1 MSVIV
6 IGSVNVDIVTYAD
19 RAPRP
24 GESLTGH
31 RYSMVLGGKGANQSV
46 AVARLG
52 TPVRFI
58 GRIGADSF
66 GEFIRSQLAGL
77 GVDPG
82 CLAVDASLPTGIAV
96 IGIDGR
102 GENAIT
108 VVPGA
113 NTGLA
118 VDQVEAA
125 APLFSSVKV
134 LLAQLEH
141 PFPATLKAIEL
152 ARRAGAL
159 AILDPAP
166 VPTFPL
172 EADTIRMFDALTPNE
187 IETEA
192 LTGIAP
198 VDVEAAAAAAG
209 RLRETG
215 LPLAL
220 VKMGARGVYVDSAD
234 FRGHVLPFAVKAID
248 TVAAGDCFAAG
259 LAVALAEGMAV
270 ESAVR
275 FAAAAGALA
284 CTKEGSSEAAPT
296 RLEVETLLAK
306 NRRAP

>member
-82 CLAVDASLPTGIAV
+82 CLAIDASLPTGIAV

-118 VDQVEAA
+118 VEQVEAA

-141 PFPATLKAIEL
+141 PFSATLKAVEL

-166 VPTFPL
+166 VPTFPF

-198 VDVEAAAAAAG
+198 VDVEAAAAAAC

-234 FRGHVLPFAVKAID
+234 FRGHVPPFAVKAVD

-296 RLEVETLLAK
+296 RQEVEALLTK
-306 NRRAP
+306 NSRAS

>member
-31 RYSMVLGGKGANQSV
+31 RYSMVLGGKGSNQSV

-52 TPVRFI
+52 APVHFI
-58 GRIGADSF
+58 GRVGTDSF
-66 GEFIRSQLAGL
+66 GDFIRVQLAGL
-77 GVDPG
+77 GVSPDH
-82 CLAVDASLPTGIAV
+82 LAADGHLPTGIAV
-96 IGIDGR
+96 IGVDGH

-108 VVPGA
+108 VIPGA

-118 VDQVEAA
+118 VEQVEAA
-125 APLFSSVKV
+125 VPLFSEAKV

-141 PFPATLKAIEL
+141 PFPATLKAVEL

-166 VPTFPL
+166 VPTFPFG
-172 EADTIRMFDALTPNE
+172 ADTIRLFDALTPNE

-192 LTGIAP
+192 LTGILP
-198 VDVEAAAAAAG
+198 VDIESAAAAA
-209 RLRETG
+209 RQLRETG

-234 FRGHVLPFAVKAID
+234 FKGHVPPFPVKAID

-259 LAVALAEGMAV
+259 LAVALCEGMTV
-270 ESAVR
+270 ERAVR

-284 CTKEGSSEAAPT
+284 CTKEGSSDAAPT
-296 RLEVETLLAK
+296 RQEVEALLTR
-306 NRRAP
+306 NSRAS

>member
-52 TPVRFI
+52 TAVRFI

-66 GEFIRSQLAGL
+66 GEFIRSRLAGL

-82 CLAVDASLPTGIAV
+82 CLAIDASLPTGIAV

-113 NTGLA
+113 NMGLA
-118 VDQVEAA
+118 VEQVEAA

-141 PFPATLKAIEL
+141 PFPATLKAVEL

-166 VPTFPL
+166 VPTFPFR
-172 EADTIRMFDALTPNE
+172 ADTIRMFDALTPNE

-198 VDVEAAAAAAG
+198 VDIEAAAAAAG

-234 FRGHVLPFAVKAID
+234 FRGHVPPFTVKAID

-259 LAVALAEGMAV
+259 LAVALAEGMVV

-296 RLEVETLLAK
+296 RQEVEALLTK
-306 NRRAP
+306 NSRAS

>member
-31 RYSMVLGGKGANQSV
+31 RYAMVLGGKGSNQSV

-52 TPVRFI
+52 ALVRFI
-58 GRIGADSF
+58 GRVGADFF
-66 GEFIRSQLAGL
+66 GDFIRARLTGL

-82 CLAVDASLPTGIAV
+82 HLAVDPLLPTGIAV
-96 IGIDGR
+96 IAIDGR

-118 VDQVEAA
+118 VDQVAA
-125 APLFSSVKV
+125 AMPLFKDAKV

-141 PFPATLKAIEL
+141 PFAATLKAVEL

-166 VPTFPL
+166 VPDFPL
-172 EADTIRMFDALTPNE
+172 SADTIRLFDVLTPNE

-192 LTGIAP
+192 LTGIVP

-215 LPLAL
+215 LPLAI
-220 VKMGARGVYVDSAD
+220 VKMGARGVYAD
-234 FRGHVLPFAVKAID
+234 GAGFRGHVPPFAVTAVD

-259 LAVALAEGMAV
+259 LAVALAEGMAT
-270 ESAVR
+270 EAAIR
-275 FAAAAGALA
+275 FAAACGALA
-284 CTKEGSSEAAPT
+284 CTREGSSEAAPT
-296 RLEVETLLAK
+296 RAEVEALLA
-306 NRRAP
+306 RG

>member
-1 MSVIV
+1 MSIIV

-52 TPVRFI
+52 APVHFI
-58 GRIGADSF
+58 GRVGADSF
-66 GEFIRSQLAGL
+66 GEFIRTRLAGL
-77 GVDPG
+77 GVGPDH
-82 CLAVDASLPTGIAV
+82 LAIDSQLPTGLAV
-96 IGIDGR
+96 IGIDAR

-108 VVPGA
+108 VIPGA

-118 VDQVEAA
+118 VEQVETAF
-125 APLFSSVKV
+125 PLFADVKV

-141 PFPATLKAIEL
+141 PFSATLRAVEL

-166 VPTFPL
+166 VPTFPF
-172 EADTIRMFDALTPNE
+172 EADTIRLFDALTPNE

-198 VDVEAAAAAAG
+198 VDIEAAAAAAR
-209 RLRETG
+209 RLRDTG

-220 VKMGARGVYVDSAD
+220 VKMGARGVYVDGAD
-234 FRGHVLPFAVKAID
+234 FQGHIPPFPVKAID

-259 LAVALAEGMAV
+259 LAVALAEGMTT

-296 RLEVETLLAK
+296 RQEVEALLTR
-306 NRRAP
+306 NSRAS

>member
-46 AVARLG
+46 TVARLG
-52 TPVRFI
+52 MPVHFI
-58 GRIGADSF
+58 GRVGADSF
-66 GEFIRSQLAGL
+66 GDFIRSRLAGL
-77 GVDPG
+77 GVDSSH
-82 CLAVDASLPTGIAV
+82 LTIDATLPTGIAV
-96 IGIDGR
+96 IGVDGR

-108 VVPGA
+108 VIPGA

-118 VDQVEAA
+118 VEQVEVA
-125 APLFSSVKV
+125 APLFRDVKV

-141 PFPATLKAIEL
+141 PFPATLKAVEL

-159 AILDPAP
+159 TILDPAP
-166 VPTFPL
+166 APTFPFS
-172 EADTIRMFDALTPNE
+172 ADTIRLFDALTPNE

-198 VDVEAAAAAAG
+198 VDIESAAAAA
-209 RLRETG
+209 RWLRETG

-220 VKMGARGVYVDSAD
+220 VKLGARGVYVDSAD
-234 FRGHVLPFAVKAID
+234 FEGHVPPFAVKAID
-248 TVAAGDCFAAG
+248 TVAAGDCFAGG

-270 ESAVR
+270 EDAVR

-296 RLEVETLLAK
+296 RQEVKALIE
-306 NRRAP
+306 NGRAS